1 MPQHEDHDHGVILL
15 DENGE
20 EQVFELVVTL
30 DVGEK
35 TYAILPQ
42 DGSEDAF
49 AVRIEG
55 DIDDEEAELVP
66 VVDDEEFAMVAAAY
80 DELDFE
86 EEEA

>member
-1 MPQHEDHDHGVILL
+1 MHQHEDHDHGVILL

-35 TYAILPQ
+35 TYAILAQ

-55 DIDDEEAELVP
+55 DLNDEEAELVP

>member
-1 MPQHEDHDHGVILL
+1 MHQHEDHDHGVILL

-35 TYAILPQ
+35 TYAILAQ

-55 DIDDEEAELVP
+55 DLDDEEAELVP

>member
-1 MPQHEDHDHGVILL
+1 MSQHEEHEHGIILL

-20 EQVFELVVTL
+20 EQAFELVVTL

-35 TYAILPQ
+35 TYAILAQ
-42 DGSEDAF
+42 EGSDDAF

-55 DIDDEEAELVP
+55 DINDEEAELVP
-66 VVDDEEFAMVAAAY
+66 VVDDEEFALVAAAY
-80 DELDFE
+80 EELDFE